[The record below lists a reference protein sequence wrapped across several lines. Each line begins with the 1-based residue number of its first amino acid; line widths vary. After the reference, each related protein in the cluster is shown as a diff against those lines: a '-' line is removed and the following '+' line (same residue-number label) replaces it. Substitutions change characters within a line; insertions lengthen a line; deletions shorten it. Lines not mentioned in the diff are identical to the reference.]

1 MSFSSAITNRTV
13 VILSACQSPGAEM
26 ALACAR
32 GGARVVAIDNDAEG
46 LNRLAADC
54 PDRIEPLSVQGN
66 QVETLRL
73 LKDAWGSEPI
83 HLVVNLMPLE
93 FPHNITEQMRAL
105 TIIMRSMG
113 RGLIA
118 GKGALVTVTARPNDP
133 LALVEQGMC
142 GALRSAGAS
151 LASIFSPKSVRIHTV
166 TVPKGNPELALET
179 VFFLDNPQ
187 TRYLKNAEFDLSA

>member
-1 MSFSSAITNRTV
+1 
-13 VILSACQSPGAEM
+13 M

-32 GGARVVAIDNDAEG
+32 GGARVVAIDNDADG

-166 TVPKGNPELALET
+166 TVPKGKSELALET

-187 TRYLKNAEFDLSA
+187 TRYIKNAEFDLSA